1 MRLNRVFCVLK
12 SCLELIQGMQKI
24 DFLPV
29 GLKIKGNVAV
39 QPVYVF
45 DEKPAESL

>member
-1 MRLNRVFCVLK
+1 
-12 SCLELIQGMQKI
+12 MQKI

-29 GLKIKGNVAV
+29 GAKIKGNVAV

-45 DEKPAESL
+45 DAKTG